1 MAVPACADSFE
12 LVKKLNE
19 GQQGTSNLMRN
30 KLTGE
35 MVAVKFIQR
44 GPKVDKSV
52 EREILCHRGLS
63 HGNIVKFLEVFLTP
77 EYLGIVME
85 YTSHGE
91 MFDYVASK
99 GHLAEAE
106 ARYFFQ
112 QLICGV
118 EYCHKMGVVHR
129 DLKLENT
136 LLHVEEGHA
145 PRVKICDFGYSKSM
159 RYHSMPNSTVG
170 TPAYI
175 APEVFLRSG
184 PDDAYSGEASDVW
197 SCGVLLFV
205 MLFGTYPFGDPKEG
219 NASISKV
226 IERIVTARVSFPP
239 EIPISREAVDLFSKI
254 FVPDAS
260 QRISISG
267 IRSHPFFTTNLPW
280 EFQVNA
286 PLPLE
291 VRQSDEDTRSIL
303 QEARHVDTS
312 MQVPFWDRDIV
323 EMEIN
328 PTPVSSM
335 DTEAND
341 WTITA
346 DELRDMLACMDVA
359 PDPCA
364 GVPAMQQAP
373 QGLGG
378 MGLCAA
384 GGKSRQSTPSP
395 ALSTGSSGGFDPLQW
410 RSHPVPAA
418 THSNASSDQVQRVSS
433 TEVSSSSP
441 AGLGL
446 GRGLHPRP
454 RR

>member
-1 MAVPACADSFE
+1 MLF
-12 LVKKLNE
+12 
-19 GQQGTSNLMRN
+19 
-30 KLTGE
+30 
-35 MVAVKFIQR
+35 MVFHVQWIWTVWVVNQ
-44 GPKVDKSV
+44 
-52 EREILCHRGLS
+52 
-63 HGNIVKFLEVFLTP
+63 LE
-77 EYLGIVME
+77 
-85 YTSHGE
+85 
-91 MFDYVASK
+91 
-99 GHLAEAE
+99 
-106 ARYFFQ
+106 
-112 QLICGV
+112 
-118 EYCHKMGVVHR
+118 
-129 DLKLENT
+129 
-136 LLHVEEGHA
+136 
-145 PRVKICDFGYSKSM
+145 
-159 RYHSMPNSTVG
+159 
-170 TPAYI
+170 
-175 APEVFLRSG
+175 
-184 PDDAYSGEASDVW
+184 AYSRRQQKVG
-197 SCGVLLFV
+197 CLQ
-205 MLFGTYPFGDPKEG
+205 
-219 NASISKV
+219 ISADIDAV
-226 IERIVTARVSFPP
+226 CSAR
-239 EIPISREAVDLFSKI
+239 D
-254 FVPDAS
+254 
-260 QRISISG
+260 
-267 IRSHPFFTTNLPW
+267 
-280 EFQVNA
+280 QVNA